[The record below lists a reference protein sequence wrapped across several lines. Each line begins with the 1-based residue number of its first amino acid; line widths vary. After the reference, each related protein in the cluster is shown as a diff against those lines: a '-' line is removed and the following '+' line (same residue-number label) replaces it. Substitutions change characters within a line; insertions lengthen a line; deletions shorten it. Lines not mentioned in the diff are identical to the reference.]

1 MLHVVR
7 RLEDLTE
14 ELARVLD
21 ELEPGTFTGAEAA
34 RLVSAFSRLEQ
45 IAAAGKALMARRVE
59 QSNVWRTGTDR
70 TAAGYLA
77 RHTGM
82 STGDARTMLAT
93 AQALDGLPDTA
104 EAFRSGRLSV
114 DQAHA
119 VTTAAIAD
127 PSAEAELLELAER
140 EDLGTLHRRA
150 TQVRAAAETDE
161 AGRYEHLH
169 RSRRL
174 RTWTDVD
181 GAACGSWRLPPDAG
195 AEVLAALAPLQ
206 RDLHRQ
212 ARRQGRPD
220 GWEACGADALRALAR
235 DRLNPADAADPA
247 SGATARPRAEIHVR
261 IDHSALIRGHTE
273 PGEVCEIP
281 GVGPIPVAVARSYAQ
296 DAVCTVLVTR
306 GTDVTMV
313 ARQDRYLPPA
323 LRAALRE
330 RDPECVVP
338 GCHQR
343 DRLEI
348 DHVVP
353 LAAGGPTSASNL
365 VRLCAWH
372 HHLKTFQGYRL
383 SGSPGAWEWSAP
395 DDGPSVLRC

>member
-1 MLHVVR
+1 MVR

-14 ELARVLD
+14 ELTRLVEA
-21 ELEPGTFTGAEAA
+21 LEPGTFPGEEAA
-34 RLVSAFSRLEQ
+34 RLVSMFTRLEQ
-45 IAAAGKALMARRVE
+45 IAAAGKTLMARRVDE
-59 QSNVWRTGTDR
+59 SNVWRTGTDR

-82 STGDARTMLAT
+82 STGDTRTMLVT
-93 AQALDGLPDTA
+93 ARALDDLPETA
-104 EAFRSGRLSV
+104 HAFRSGRLSV

-119 VTTAAIAD
+119 VMTAATAD
-127 PSAEAELLELAER
+127 PSAEAELLELAAN
-140 EDLGTLHRRA
+140 EDLGTLNRRA
-150 TQVRAAAETDE
+150 NQVRAAAETDE
-161 AGRYEHLH
+161 AARYDRLH
-169 RSRRL
+169 RHRRL

-181 GAACGSWRLPPDAG
+181 GASCGAWRLPPDAG

-206 RDLHRQ
+206 RDLHRR

-220 GWEACGADALRALAR
+220 SWEACGADALRALAR
-235 DRLNPADAADPA
+235 DRLNASDPPDPA
-247 SGATARPRAEIHVR
+247 GATSNRPRAEIQVR
-261 IDHSALIRGHTE
+261 VDHAALLRGHTVQ
-273 PGEVCEIP
+273 GEVCEIP
-281 GVGPIPVAVARSYAQ
+281 GVGPIPVAVARSYAE
-296 DAVCTVLVTR
+296 DSVLTLLVTR
-306 GTDVTMV
+306 GTDVTAV

-338 GCHQR
+338 GCHER

-353 LAAGGPTSASNL
+353 LAAGGPTSAANL
-365 VRLCAWH
+365 ARLCAWH

-395 DDGPSVLRC
+395 DDETSHLLC